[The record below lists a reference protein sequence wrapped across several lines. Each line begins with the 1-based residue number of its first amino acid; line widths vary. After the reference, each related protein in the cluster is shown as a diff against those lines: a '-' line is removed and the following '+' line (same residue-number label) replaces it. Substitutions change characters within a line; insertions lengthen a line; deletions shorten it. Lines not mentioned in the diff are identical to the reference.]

1 MSGFKTPSASINA
14 NEIYSSSR
22 RRIVGQARSI
32 ISFLAVREM
41 GYKTTEVARGLKVGQ
56 PNISRAVEK
65 GRRLISEEKNIK
77 ENVLYKA

>member
-1 MSGFKTPSASINA
+1 MLYAPHNAFMQLRPSLISH
-14 NEIYSSSR
+14 
-22 RRIVGQARSI
+22 ARCI

-41 GYKTTEVARGLKVGQ
+41 GYKTTEVARTSKVGQ

-65 GRRLISEEKNIK
+65 GRRLISEENKIR